1 MAPISLGKNVAL
13 RVPLTISGTVP
24 GERPYGV
31 FRPGFMYSNPRWH
44 NFKDDLR
51 LAARPVKIVD
61 LMATMCFFN
70 LVLEYEMKEAKVTGH
85 NIIIIYYLYKAN

>member
-1 MAPISLGKNVAL
+1 MVRF
-13 RVPLTISGTVP
+13 RVSVRTAYSVLDLCT
-24 GERPYGV
+24 
-31 FRPGFMYSNPRWH
+31 YSNPRWH

-85 NIIIIYYLYKAN
+85 NIIIIYYLYQAN

>member
-1 MAPISLGKNVAL
+1 MEVSLLLGKNVAL

-61 LMATMCFFN
+61 LIN

>member
-1 MAPISLGKNVAL
+1 MAL

-61 LMATMCFFN
+61 LIN